1 MIKYDNIIGIDPDS
15 DKSGVAFLQPDTRKL
30 EVSTLSFWQLHDYLV
45 WVKEQKKKCGESV
58 LVVVEHSNYTAHNWH
73 IKGYNNKAVASRMGY
88 DVGRCHRTGELIEEL
103 CKHLGLNF
111 RAQPPFVK
119 CWKGTDRKI
128 THEEIVKITGL
139 IAKRTNQEQRD
150 AILLAWATANLP
162 IRL

>member
-1 MIKYDNIIGIDPDS
+1 MKKYDVIIGIDPDS
-15 DKSGVAFLQPDTRKL
+15 SKNGVAFLEVATKRL
-30 EVSTLSFWQLHDYLV
+30 EVASLNFWQTYDYLSAV
-45 WVKEQKKKCGESV
+45 REKSIKNGITV
-58 LVVVEHSNYTAHNWH
+58 LIVVEHSNYTAHNWH

-139 IAKRTNQEQRD
+139 MAKRTNQEQRD

>member
-15 DKSGVAFLQPDTRKL
+15 DKSGVAFLQPATRKL

-45 WVKEQKKKCGESV
+45 WVKEQEKKSGESV

-150 AILLAWATANLP
+150 ASLLAWATANLP